1 MSNYFESEMKRI
13 KEEVHDPN
21 IGFVIPFTGR
31 RVVNPF
37 GNKEAN
43 VRSFLN
49 DNKLT
54 ELDRDGSL
62 SGKLANSAPN
72 DWDEITKDF
81 ASRQASVE
89 GTRVRAKQ
97 EALSDRTREFNDTE
111 AYETRKQ
118 ARETASQRAL
128 MDKQLEGQKY
138 SADVGLKGI
147 ESQTGASTRQAQI
160 GADAAIRQAQIQG
173 QYGVQGQEVAG
184 RYALQGQ
191 EVMGRYNLE
200 GTRIGANASIR
211 QAEIGANAS
220 RDVANIGGGWNYR
233 TADLTSGRQLQGQR
247 EGLASDERRQTQNLL
262 AARQAQGQQMRR
274 EEASELLNARLQRGD
289 SGRNFLLQAVG
300 QKQWFR

>member
-1 MSNYFESEMKRI
+1 MANYLEGELNRI
-13 KEEVHDPN
+13 KGIDDPN
-21 IGFVIPFTGR
+21 IGFQVFGR
-31 RVVNPF
+31 RFVNPL
-37 GNKEAN
+37 GNKESNARN
-43 VRSFLN
+43 FIT
-49 DNKLT
+49 DNELT
-54 ELDRDGSL
+54 DLDRDGSL
-62 SGKLANSAPN
+62 SNKLANSAPN
-72 DWDEITKDF
+72 DWNEIAKDF

-89 GTRVRAKQ
+89 GTRVRAKK
-97 EALSDRTREFNDTE
+97 EALSDRQREFQDQE
-111 AYETRKQ
+111 AYETRQQ
-118 ARETASQRAL
+118 ARNLASQRAV

-147 ESQTGASTRQAQI
+147 ESQTGASTKQAQI
-160 GADAAIRQAQIQG
+160 GADAAVRQAQIQG

-200 GTRIGANASIR
+200 GTRIGANAQIR

-220 RDVANIGGGWNYR
+220 RDVANIGGNWNYR

-289 SGRNFLLQAVG
+289 SGRNFLLQAIG
-300 QKQWFR
+300 SKQWFR